1 MKMEKIGLTG
11 LLIGAAALLTACTHT
26 PMAYKSPISA
36 TPPTGQVAVSQA
48 VNILDASDSGEMM
61 FAESKSTFESVV
73 GVMPDGDYSAGQIVF
88 GGFERDSTEVMSFDR
103 DGLEASAKDSSFLGG
118 ATQIFEVIDVDLT
131 ESIGEA
137 PGRAAIVLI
146 SDGLATDYVGRSD
159 ADGRTL
165 DAARSLVASR
175 DGDTCFHTIQT
186 GNDPAGAA
194 LLQELAGVSGCGTF
208 RNASALGSAAALTAF
223 SEEVYI
229 DVTSAETDRDADGD
243 GVLNSVDACPNT
255 LRDARVDSR
264 GCWTLRGIR
273 FASNS
278 ADLAGDST
286 SSLKEDLD
294 VLRANP
300 NVRIRIDGH
309 TDSDGAA
316 EHNVGLSER
325 RAAAVRDYF
334 VEKSGLAAD
343 RFDIKGFGESDP
355 IAANDSSANKRKNR
369 RVELTI
375 VD

>member
-1 MKMEKIGLTG
+1 MKMEKIRLTG
-11 LLIGAAALLTACTHT
+11 LLIGAAALFTACTHT

-36 TPPTGQVAVSQA
+36 TPPSGQIAVSHA
-48 VNILDASDSGEMM
+48 VNILDASGSGEMM
-61 FAESKSTFESVV
+61 FVESKSTFESIV
-73 GVMPDGDYSAGQIVF
+73 GVMPDGDYSAGHIVF
-88 GGFERDSTEVMSFDR
+88 GGFERDATEPMNFDR
-103 DGLEASAKDSSFLGG
+103 DGLAASAKDSSFLGG
-118 ATQIFEVIDVDLT
+118 TTQIFEVIEVDLM
-131 ESIGEA
+131 ESIGA
-137 PGRAAIVLI
+137 AQGRAAIILV

-159 ADGRTL
+159 ADGRAL
-165 DAARSLVASR
+165 AAARSLVASR

-186 GNDPAGAA
+186 GNDPAGASF
-194 LLQELAGVSGCGTF
+194 LVELAGVSGCGTF
-208 RNASALGSAAALTAF
+208 RNASALGSAVALTVF

-229 DVTSAETDRDADGD
+229 GVVSAKADGDADGD
-243 GVLNSVDACPNT
+243 GVLDSVDACPNT

-278 ADLAGDST
+278 ADLAGNST
-286 SSLKEDLD
+286 SSLQEDLD

-316 EHNVGLSER
+316 DYNVGLSER

-343 RFDIKGFGESDP
+343 RFEIKGFGESNP
-355 IAANDSSANKRKNR
+355 IAANDSSANKRANR

-375 VD
+375 ID